1 MKKISHVM
9 SSTILALSLMS
20 PLCVTQ
26 AGVTMLDDN
35 TIRVVIQK
43 GHPPFKR
50 FIVKKSENPER
61 FYYYYEKLNNGSSA
75 EKGDSKLKFSHG
87 SMKRIR

>member
-1 MKKISHVM
+1 MRKISHVM
-9 SSTILALSLMS
+9 NSTILALSLMS
-20 PLCVTQ
+20 PLSVTQ

-61 FYYYYEKLNNGSSA
+61 FHYYYGKLNNGSST
-75 EKGDSKLKFSHG
+75 EKNDSQLEFSHG
-87 SMKRIR
+87 SMKGTR